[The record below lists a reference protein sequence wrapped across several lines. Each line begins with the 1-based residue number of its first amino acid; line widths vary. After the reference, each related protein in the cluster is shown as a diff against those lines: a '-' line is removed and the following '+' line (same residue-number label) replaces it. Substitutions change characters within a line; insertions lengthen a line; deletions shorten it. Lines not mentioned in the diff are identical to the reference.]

1 MITHNLIQGSPEW
14 HAYRAAHDNASDAP
28 AMMGASP
35 YKTRDQLIA
44 ERATGIVPEVDAAT
58 QRLFDSGHRFEVLA
72 RPLAEVIIGQELYPV
87 TGSLEGTRLSASF
100 DGLTLLEDVAFE
112 HKRLNQRLRG
122 AFAQIK
128 EAVQTG
134 VLVDGAHE
142 THCAAQLLPEEYQI
156 QLEQQCAVSGCGKI
170 LFMASDWAD
179 DDTLVEEM
187 HCWYT
192 PNLAL
197 RQAILAGWE
206 QLQLDVAAYVQPEAK
221 AAPVVAK
228 PVAHLPVVL
237 DMRAEGKLIA
247 CNLEQYKPAALAYI
261 HAINTSLASDQEFAD
276 AEADAKFCRASA
288 DKLTLA
294 IEQAL
299 GQMGDINAALFAV
312 RDIAA
317 TFNAKGLELEKLVK
331 ARKEEI
337 RGEIVA
343 GGVAALREHIGQLNA
358 AMPASYMPQVP
369 ADFGGAVKGKRTVES
384 LRSAVNDELARAKI
398 AASEIANR
406 IHANLKTLQESGLV
420 AHDTAALALKA
431 PDDLAAVIAQRLA
444 AEQARMDA
452 ERERIRQEEQAKAQR
467 ELLAQQ
473 ARQAR
478 QAQADIAQAAQTGAL
493 HPATAGDLDDLAS
506 EQHASGLAQQAIQ
519 QAATLSSM
527 PAPAKAASAPSDN
540 GARINLS
547 AINENLAPI
556 KLDAAGLAAL
566 GFEPVATVKASK
578 MYRASDMKVIRA
590 ALIEH
595 LVNLPELE
603 TA

>member
-28 AMMGASP
+28 AMMGASSNR
-35 YKTRDQLIA
+35 TRDQLIA
-44 ERATGIVPEVDAAT
+44 ERATGLPREFSQYMQELILDK
-58 QRLFDSGHRFEVLA
+58 GHRFEALA

-112 HKRLNQRLRG
+112 HKRLNQRLRAAISVPGCTG
-122 AFAQIK
+122 A
-128 EAVQTG
+128 
-134 VLVDGAHE
+134 D
-142 THCAAQLLPEEYQI
+142 LPIEYQI
-156 QLEQQCAVSGCGKI
+156 QLEQQCTVSGCEQI
-170 LFMASDWAD
+170 LFMASAWAD

-197 RQAILAGWE
+197 RQAILVGWE
-206 QLQLDVAAYVQPEAK
+206 QLQLDVAAYVPPEAK
-221 AAPVVAK
+221 AAPVVGRA
-228 PVAHLPVVL
+228 PEHLPALRIEVTGAVTASNL
-237 DMRAEGKLIA
+237 AEFKA
-247 CNLEQYKPAALAYI
+247 TALA
-261 HAINTSLASDQEFAD
+261 AIQGVNRCLATDADFAD
-276 AEADAKFCRASA
+276 AEASVKWCAEVEARLGAAKQHALSQTT
-288 DKLTLA
+288 DIDTLFRT
-294 IEQAL
+294 
-299 GQMGDINAALFAV
+299 MD
-312 RDIAA
+312 DIAA
-317 TFNAKGLELEKLVK
+317 EARRVRLELDKLVK
-331 ARKEEI
+331 GRKEEI

-343 GGVAALREHIGQLNA
+343 GGVAALREHVGQLNA

-369 ADFGGAVKGKRTVES
+369 ADFGGVVKGKRTIES
-384 LRSAVNDELARAKI
+384 LRGAVNDELARAKI

-406 IHANLKTLQESGLV
+406 IHANLQALQESGLV
-420 AHDTAALALKA
+420 AHDTAALVLKA

-473 ARQAR
+473 ARQA
-478 QAQADIAQAAQTGAL
+478 QADIAQAAKAGAL
-493 HPATAGDLDDLAS
+493 HPATAGDLADLAS

-527 PAPAKAASAPSDN
+527 PAPAKAASAPSDD
-540 GARINLS
+540 GARINLG
-547 AINENLAPI
+547 AINEHLAPI

-566 GFEPVATVKASK
+566 GFEPVATVKGAK
-578 MYRASDMKVIRA
+578 MYRASDMMAIRA
-590 ALIEH
+590 ALIAH
-595 LVNLPELE
+595 LTSLAELE
-603 TA
+603 TV

>member
-112 HKRLNQRLRG
+112 HKRLNQRLRSALSVPGCTG
-122 AFAQIK
+122 A
-128 EAVQTG
+128 
-134 VLVDGAHE
+134 D
-142 THCAAQLLPEEYQI
+142 LPIEYQI
-156 QLEQQCAVSGCGKI
+156 QLEQQCAVSGCEQI
-170 LFMASDWAD
+170 LFMASAWAD
-179 DDTLVEEM
+179 DDTLAEEM

-197 RQAILAGWE
+197 RQAILVGWE
-206 QLQLDVAAYVQPEAK
+206 QLQLDVAAYVPPEAK
-221 AAPVVAK
+221 AAPVVGRA
-228 PVAHLPVVL
+228 PEHLPALRIEVTGAVTASNL
-237 DMRAEGKLIA
+237 AEFKA
-247 CNLEQYKPAALAYI
+247 TALA
-261 HAINTSLASDQEFAD
+261 AIQGVNRCLATDADFAD
-276 AEADAKFCRASA
+276 AEASVKWCAEVEARLGAAKQHALSQTT
-288 DKLTLA
+288 DIDTLFRT
-294 IEQAL
+294 
-299 GQMGDINAALFAV
+299 MD
-312 RDIAA
+312 DIAA
-317 TFNAKGLELEKLVK
+317 EARRVRLELDKLVK
-331 ARKEEI
+331 GRKEEI

-343 GGVAALREHIGQLNA
+343 GGVAALREHVGQLNA

-369 ADFGGAVKGKRTVES
+369 ADFGGVVKGKRTVES

-420 AHDTAALALKA
+420 AHDTAALVLKA

-473 ARQAR
+473 AQ
-478 QAQADIAQAAQTGAL
+478 QAQADIAQAAKAGAL
-493 HPATAGDLDDLAS
+493 HPATAGDLANLVS

-527 PAPAKAASAPSDN
+527 PAPAKAASAPSDD

-547 AINENLAPI
+547 AINEHLAPI

-578 MYRASDMKVIRA
+578 MYRASDMMAIRA
-590 ALIEH
+590 ALIAH
-595 LVNLPELE
+595 LESLQELQ
-603 TA
+603 AA

>member
-1 MITHNLIQGSPEW
+1 MITHSLIQGSPEW
-14 HAYRAAHDNASDAP
+14 NIYRSAHDNASDAP

-112 HKRLNQRLRG
+112 HKRLNQRLRSALSVPGCTG
-122 AFAQIK
+122 A
-128 EAVQTG
+128 
-134 VLVDGAHE
+134 D
-142 THCAAQLLPEEYQI
+142 LPIEYQI
-156 QLEQQCAVSGCGKI
+156 QLEQQCAVSGCEQI
-170 LFMASDWAD
+170 LFMASAWAD

-206 QLQLDVAAYVQPEAK
+206 QLQLDVAAYVPPEAK

-299 GQMGDINAALFAV
+299 GQIGDINAALSAV

-369 ADFGGAVKGKRTVES
+369 ADFGGVVKGKRTIES
-384 LRSAVNDELARAKI
+384 LRGAVNDELARAKI

-420 AHDTAALALKA
+420 AHDTAALVLKA

-444 AEQARMDA
+444 TEQARMDA

-473 ARQAR
+473 AQ
-478 QAQADIAQAAQTGAL
+478 QAQADIAQAAKACAL
-493 HPATAGDLDDLAS
+493 HPATAGDLANLVS

-527 PAPAKAASAPSDN
+527 PAPAKAASAPSDD
-540 GARINLS
+540 GARINLG
-547 AINENLAPI
+547 AINEHLAPI

-566 GFEPVATVKASK
+566 GFEQVATVKGAK
-578 MYRASDMKVIRA
+578 MYRASDLPAIRA
-590 ALIEH
+590 ALIAH
-595 LVNLPELE
+595 LTSLAELE
-603 TA
+603 TV

>member
-28 AMMGASP
+28 AMMGASSNR
-35 YKTRDQLIA
+35 TRDQLIA
-44 ERATGIVPEVDAAT
+44 ERATGLPREFSQYMQELILDK
-58 QRLFDSGHRFEVLA
+58 GHRFEALA

-112 HKRLNQRLRG
+112 HKRLNQRLRAALSVPGCTG
-122 AFAQIK
+122 A
-128 EAVQTG
+128 E
-134 VLVDGAHE
+134 
-142 THCAAQLLPEEYQI
+142 LPIEYQI
-156 QLEQQCAVSGCGKI
+156 QMEQQCAVSGCEQI

-197 RQAILAGWE
+197 RQAILVGWE
-206 QLQLDVAAYVQPEAK
+206 QLQLDVAAYVPPEAK
-221 AAPVVAK
+221 AAPVVGRA
-228 PVAHLPVVL
+228 PEHLPALRIEVTGAVTASNL
-237 DMRAEGKLIA
+237 AEFKA
-247 CNLEQYKPAALAYI
+247 TALA
-261 HAINTSLASDQEFAD
+261 AIQGVNRCLATDADFAD
-276 AEADAKFCRASA
+276 AEASVRWCAEVEARLGAAKQHALSQTT
-288 DKLTLA
+288 DIDTLFRT
-294 IEQAL
+294 
-299 GQMGDINAALFAV
+299 MD
-312 RDIAA
+312 DIAA
-317 TFNAKGLELEKLVK
+317 EARRVRLELDKLVK
-331 ARKEEI
+331 VRKEEI

-369 ADFGGAVKGKRTVES
+369 ADFGGVVKGKRTIES
-384 LRSAVNDELARAKI
+384 LRGAVNDELARAKI

-406 IHANLKTLQESGLV
+406 IHANLQALQESGLV
-420 AHDTAALALKA
+420 AHDTAALVLKA

-473 ARQAR
+473 AQ
-478 QAQADIAQAAQTGAL
+478 QAQADIAQAAKAGEIAAAV
-493 HPATAGDLDDLAS
+493 ATDLSSLVS
-506 EQHASGLAQQAIQ
+506 ERHAEGLAQQVIQ
-519 QAATLSSM
+519 QAASPSAP
-527 PAPAKAASAPSDN
+527 PAPTRAASAPSDD
-540 GARINLS
+540 GARINLG
-547 AINENLAPI
+547 AINEHLQ
-556 KLDAAGLAAL
+556 KLKVDAAQLAAL

-578 MYRASDMKVIRA
+578 LYRASDLPAIRA
-590 ALIEH
+590 ALIAH
-595 LVNLPELE
+595 LESLQELQ
-603 TA
+603 AA